1 MTQEPETRV
10 TFLGTGTSVGVP
22 VPTCDCRVCFSDD
35 PRDSRLRPSV
45 LLQWGEASILIDSSP
60 DLRAQALRHRI
71 RRVDAVLY
79 THAHADHI
87 LGLDD
92 LRLYN
97 WKQGSPIPA
106 YGNPETLDAL
116 RRTFWY
122 VFEEEPTQSTRP
134 AIETHPIE
142 SAFALHGRTVVP
154 LPLKHGPL
162 PILGYRIGAFAYLT
176 DVSEIP
182 EPCYPLLQDLDVLVL
197 DALRE
202 RPHPMHFSLD
212 QAILQAR
219 RIGARR
225 TFFTHMTHEVH
236 HATISAKL
244 PQGIDLAHDG
254 LSLLVPAVTG
264 EAP

>member
-1 MTQEPETRV
+1 MTEPAETRV

-22 VPTCDCRVCFSDD
+22 VPTCECPVCSSDD
-35 PRDSRLRPSV
+35 PRDTRLRPSV
-45 LLQWGEASILIDSSP
+45 WLQWGGASVLIDSSP

-97 WKQGSPIPA
+97 WRQGSPIPA
-106 YGNPETLDAL
+106 YGNLETLDAL
-116 RRTFWY
+116 KRTFWY
-122 VFEEEPTQSTRP
+122 VFEGAPTQSTRP
-134 AIETHPIE
+134 AIEPCAID
-142 SAFALHGRTVVP
+142 SAFELLGRTVTP
-154 LPLKHGPL
+154 LPLMHGPL
-162 PILGYRIGAFAYLT
+162 EILGYRIGRFAYLT

-182 EPCYPLLQDLDVLVL
+182 ASCYPLLEDLDVLVL

-202 RPHPMHFSLD
+202 RPHPMHLSLD
-212 QAILQAR
+212 EAVSQAR

-236 HATISAKL
+236 HATVSERL
-244 PQGIDLAHDG
+244 PPRIELAHDG
-254 LSLLVPAVTG
+254 LSFAVPAPS
-264 EAP
+264 EPRR

>member
-45 LLQWGEASILIDSSP
+45 LLQWGEASVLIDSSP

-97 WKQGSPIPA
+97 WKQGR
-106 YGNPETLDAL
+106 L
-116 RRTFWY
+116 
-122 VFEEEPTQSTRP
+122 
-134 AIETHPIE
+134 
-142 SAFALHGRTVVP
+142 
-154 LPLKHGPL
+154 
-162 PILGYRIGAFAYLT
+162 
-176 DVSEIP
+176 
-182 EPCYPLLQDLDVLVL
+182 
-197 DALRE
+197 
-202 RPHPMHFSLD
+202 
-212 QAILQAR
+212 
-219 RIGARR
+219 
-225 TFFTHMTHEVH
+225 
-236 HATISAKL
+236 
-244 PQGIDLAHDG
+244 
-254 LSLLVPAVTG
+254 
-264 EAP
+264 

>member
-1 MTQEPETRV
+1 MTREPETQV

-22 VPTCDCRVCFSDD
+22 VPTCDCSVCSSDD

-45 LLQWGEASILIDSSP
+45 LLQWGDASVLIDSSP
-60 DLRAQALRHRI
+60 DLRAQALRQRI

-79 THAHADHI
+79 THSHADHI

-116 RRTFWY
+116 KRTFWY
-122 VFEEEPTQSTRP
+122 VFEGEPTQSTRP
-134 AIETHPIE
+134 AIDLHPIE
-142 SAFALHGRTVVP
+142 SEFTLLGRTVVP
-154 LPLKHGPL
+154 LPLMHGPL
-162 PILGYRIGAFAYLT
+162 SILGYRIGAFAYLT

-182 EPCYPLLQDLDVLVL
+182 EPCYSLLRNLDVLVL

-202 RPHPMHFSLD
+202 RPHPMHLSLD
-212 QAILQAR
+212 EAVSLAR

-225 TFFTHMTHEVH
+225 TFFTHMTHDVH

-244 PQGIDLAHDG
+244 PPGIELAYDG
-254 LSLLVPAVTG
+254 LCLDVTG
-264 EAP
+264 TES